1 MNKTSERSI
10 GPLETRLLVTR
21 NAPYRRGE
29 KKKKEYKIG
38 KKQTQE
44 RENVDLVW
52 FQILIIKHP
61 TL

>member
-38 KKQTQE
+38 K